1 MTSDSLSPLK
11 NLAES
16 DLFIDDSKSISENH
30 SIINAKL
37 MSQSHPNNFITQ
49 IQTNLF
55 GSSADIISNQNYD
68 VNEAPPPTKKI
79 AIPMRAN
86 SNCSSL
92 VYNLRHRTPRRQGS
106 LPQQKHCELVM
117 VDGGLLNTNKEI
129 KFSTSSKTYLMP
141 TTLEIPQY
149 GPKTTDF
156 GRSLMAGVCTAYSTH
171 FVLSG

>member
-1 MTSDSLSPLK
+1 MASDSLSPLK

-16 DLFIDDSKSISENH
+16 DLFIDDSNSENH
-30 SIINAKL
+30 LINNAKL

-55 GSSADIISNQNYD
+55 GSSVDIISNQNYD

-79 AIPMRAN
+79 ASPMRAN

-117 VDGGLLNTNKEI
+117 VDGGLSNTNKEI
-129 KFSTSSKTYLMP
+129 KFSTSP
-141 TTLEIPQY
+141 LEIPQY
-149 GPKTTDF
+149 GLKTTDF